1 MNVAKAR
8 RAVSLVFFMMG
19 SLIGVWASR
28 IPDIKTILGYNEAE
42 FGILLLIMASGAF
55 VSFPVAGQLVDRLGA
70 APASKILSVFLL
82 AMFIV
87 LPLGMQP
94 YVISALLFLTGFGI
108 GALDV
113 SMNAWGAEVEQRHG
127 RPIMSSFHGLFSLG
141 AGVGAGLGALALR
154 FDLTVFEHFAGWGA
168 LQMLLLLVFANV
180 PWTSDKAEP
189 GEKAPFLAIPK
200 GALFLVGIM
209 ALVAALGEGAMTDW
223 AALYQIQELGYDP
236 STAAIAFA
244 VFSVAMVV
252 MRFAGDRVIA
262 RHGAVQVARVSGIGA
277 VLGTALV
284 VWGASPAVIWVGAAI
299 MGLGNAV
306 IFPLAMSRAAAD
318 PVMSKGTA
326 LAAIATLGY
335 GAFLLG
341 PPVLGFIGEAVSLR
355 AAFALVAVLAI
366 FIVVL
371 SGALKPERG

>member
-1 MNVAKAR
+1 MNVSKAR
-8 RAVSLVFFMMG
+8 RAVALVFFMMG

-28 IPDIKTILGYNEAE
+28 IPDIKLILGYNEAE

-55 VSFPVAGQLVDRLGA
+55 VSFPVAGQLVDRFGA
-70 APASKILSVFLL
+70 APSSKLLSVFLL
-82 AMFIV
+82 TMFII

-94 YVISALLFLTGFGI
+94 VLISLLVFLTGFGI
-108 GALDV
+108 GSLDV
-113 SMNAWGAEVEQRHG
+113 SMNAWGAEVEQRFG

-154 FDLTVFEHFAGWGA
+154 FDLSVFAHFAGWGVF
-168 LQMLLLLVFANV
+168 QMLLLLAFANV
-180 PWTSDKAEP
+180 PWTSDKPEP

-252 MRFAGDRVIA
+252 MRFAGDKVIA

-277 VLGTALV
+277 VVGTALV
-284 VWGASPAVIWVGAAI
+284 VWGASPAIIWVGAAI

-341 PPVLGFIGEAVSLR
+341 PPVLGFIGEAFSLR
-355 AAFALVAVLAI
+355 ASFGVVAVLAVL
-366 FIVVL
+366 IVVL